1 MTNLFH
7 PPLILLVC
15 ATLGLS
21 GCAAVLVGGAAGG
34 AHVASDARTTG
45 SLVEDRAIEMK
56 AGSALGKEPGLA
68 QGTRVNVYS
77 FNQQV
82 LLTGQAHNEADHARV
97 IEIVR
102 GIERVRLVRDYITVG
117 PASGL
122 GQRGRDTLLE
132 TQVRAE
138 LIGLQDFDFTRVMII
153 GERGVI
159 YLMGLVDQQTG
170 QRAGAAAARVKGV
183 SRVVALFEYTDAAG
197 AAPPV
202 ESQTPPAAPAPA
214 PTGEEAV
221 TSPAPM
227 P

>member
-1 MTNLFH
+1 MTQALRS
-7 PPLILLVC
+7 LTLLMCV
-15 ATLGLS
+15 TVGLS
-21 GCAAVLVGGAAGG
+21 GCAAVLLGGAAGG
-34 AHVASDARTTG
+34 ARVAADARTTG
-45 SLVEDRAIEMK
+45 SFVEDQAIEMK

-68 QGTRVNVYS
+68 QGTRINVYS

-97 IEIVR
+97 LEIVR

-122 GQRGRDTLLE
+122 GQRGRDTFME

-138 LIGLQDFDFTRVMII
+138 LVGLRDFDFTRVQIV

-159 YLMGLVDQQTG
+159 YLMGLVDQRTG
-170 QRAGAAAARVKGV
+170 QRAAEAAARVKGV
-183 SRVVALFEYTDAAG
+183 SRVVNLFEYTDAAG
-197 AAPPV
+197 AALPAV
-202 ESQTPPAAPAPA
+202 ESQTPPPAAAPAA
-214 PTGEEAV
+214 AGEEAV